1 MSEYESILSF
11 VPQAIF
17 FMVFIWII
25 FKLLFVWRSLLVD
38 NEQKLKAERIL
49 LVLVMRIYCLLWF
62 VLWATQR
69 YLEMQIIDEKTD
81 SSEQISH
88 SQMVFL
94 YTLNFLELF
103 LELALYILLIRVIC
117 LFIQFLVLINEKN
130 PNE

>member
-38 NEQKLKAERIL
+38 NEQRLKAERIL

-69 YLEMQIIDEKTD
+69 YLEMQIIDEKMD

-88 SQMVFL
+88 
-94 YTLNFLELF
+94 
-103 LELALYILLIRVIC
+103 
-117 LFIQFLVLINEKN
+117 
-130 PNE
+130 